1 MFNRTNMQLIESEF
15 GQQGPNITKME
26 GMARGTLLVLQLLLT
41 ALSAPAQLWAAG
53 VGAAVEVAAV
63 DERPA
68 GSKYTR
74 RWWLALQMGLALFTV
89 AMKTPISVLVAL
101 SVTDAEGNVVQ
112 PFAAFDPT
120 LIAPEFLEM
129 TLERLV
135 YSDPETDVPPAVII
149 EQPVEPV

>member
-53 VGAAVEVAAV
+53 VGAAVEATAV
-63 DERPA
+63 DGKPA

-89 AMKTPISVLVAL
+89 AMKTPISVLVSLETAGG
-101 SVTDAEGNVVQ
+101 VR
-112 PFAAFDPT
+112 PFAAFDPSA
-120 LIAPEFLEM
+120 IAPEFLEM

-149 EQPVEPV
+149 EQPIEPV